1 MKCPSCGTTLEEGA
15 TRCSFCGAAVQPG
28 RKQDAP
34 WSQAPGQA
42 APAPFAAGEITR
54 NEFYRSYASNKVRKN
69 IKSSAILCYVCAA
82 ITAIAGFVL
91 LQNPMVLVDVA
102 IVLVLGLGIHLKQ
115 SRVCAILLLAYSVLS
130 CLLTIISYGK
140 ASGWLIILAG
150 VYAVINTFA
159 LEKEYRAYQNQ

>member
-1 MKCPSCGTTLEEGA
+1 MKCPSCGIALEDGA

-28 RKQDAP
+28 PKQDTP
-34 WSQAPGQA
+34 WSQAPGQT
-42 APAPFAAGEITR
+42 PPTPLAAGEITR

-82 ITAIAGFVL
+82 ITAIVGLAL

-150 VYAVINTFA
+150 VYAVMNTFA